1 MVIICVFSAAVSNF
15 GLDQIVSIAS
25 PILNVVYPPTLVLI
39 VLAFFDKYIQ
49 NDWLF
54 RLTALGAMV
63 TSILGVISDF
73 GVEIPFLQYLP
84 FSSLGFGW
92 VLPAVICGLAG
103 MLIGNSR
110 KITEANRLPKV

>member
-1 MVIICVFSAAVSNF
+1 
-15 GLDQIVSIAS
+15 
-25 PILNVVYPPTLVLI
+25 
-39 VLAFFDKYIQ
+39 
-49 NDWLF
+49 
-54 RLTALGAMV
+54 MV